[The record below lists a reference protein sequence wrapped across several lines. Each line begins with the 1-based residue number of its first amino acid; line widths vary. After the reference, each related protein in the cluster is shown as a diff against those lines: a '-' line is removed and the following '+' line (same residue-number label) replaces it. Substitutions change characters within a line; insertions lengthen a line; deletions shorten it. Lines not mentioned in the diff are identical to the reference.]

1 MLASQGCCNN
11 IEIKF
16 TSKFAPWMQNNIGIY
31 HLSGKDNK
39 GYNVYKSSQNKVLF
53 RHESNYW
60 LVSLF
65 KY

>member
-39 GYNVYKSSQNKVLF
+39 GYNVYKSNHNKVLF
-53 RHESNYW
+53 RHVSKYW